1 MDFTIDDLMRNSFV
15 LARDEKEY
23 GVFSSRLR
31 RAGFDHLPR
40 PYMGG
45 YPKVLFKGVPV
56 SLIHFVL
63 VHMAR
68 MLDYDHITIFE
79 ADAYPMIDCR
89 NRLEEFFADG
99 GIPDDAD
106 EIVLGNLHFIRDWT
120 NKGGDKCL
128 VDVDEKQ
135 RFGRIR
141 HDLWG
146 SHAVVVFKRGYDT
159 WINNYLK
166 QENPINSD
174 FFNWLTPN
182 CYATARSFFIQAW
195 DCLSYPDLLCDK
207 EWLNDFP
214 EIGKS
219 DIPVAL

>member
-1 MDFTIDDLMRNSFV
+1 MDFTTDDMMRNSFV
-15 LARDEKEY
+15 LVRNEDEFETFKN
-23 GVFSSRLR
+23 RMR
-31 RAGFDHLPR
+31 TAGFDRMPR
-40 PYMGG
+40 PYLGG
-45 YPKVLFKGVPV
+45 YPKVLFKGGPV

-68 MLDYDHITIFE
+68 MLDYDHVTIFE

-89 NRLEEFFADG
+89 MRLDEFFSDG
-99 GIPDDAD
+99 GVPDDAD

-120 NKGGDKCL
+120 NGGRGEKCL
-128 VDVDEKQ
+128 IDVDDRN
-135 RFGRIR
+135 RFGKIK

-146 SHAVVVFKRGYDT
+146 SHAVVVFRRGYDT

-166 QENPINSD
+166 QDKSTNAD

-195 DCLSYPDLLCDK
+195 ESLSYPELMCDK
-207 EWLNDFP
+207 EWLTDFP
-214 EIGKS
+214 EIKL
-219 DIPVAL
+219 P